1 MTALDQAFIKAYT
14 PSAAAAPLRPLLEVD
29 SFHWPRGC
37 VRLGHAAGEALEA
50 LARGVL
56 EPTRSGQRVV
66 GVAGSRQG
74 DGCTTLVLAMAR
86 CLGQGG
92 RNVVM
97 VDADFS
103 HPVLA
108 RRLGLLPEHGWD
120 AVLAGQ
126 LELAEVV
133 IESLADRLAVVPLR
147 DPPCGETHH
156 FGAASDPAAVMA
168 VLRENYDVV
177 LVDLGP
183 FGRRASR
190 SSLLPEPDGSWI
202 DTLVLVHRARSVSAE
217 ELAQTRQQVSAAG
230 IAELGIVENFV

>member
-14 PSAAAAPLRPLLEVD
+14 PATAAAPLRPLLEVD
-29 SFHWPRGC
+29 SFHWPRAC
-37 VRLGHAAGEALEA
+37 LRISHAAGDALDT
-50 LARGVL
+50 LAREVL
-56 EPTRSGQRVV
+56 QPMRSGQRVV
-66 GVAGSRQG
+66 AVAGCRQG

-86 CLGQGG
+86 CLGQDG

-108 RRLGLLPEHGWD
+108 RRLGLLPRHGWD
-120 AVLAGQ
+120 AVLAGRA
-126 LELAEVV
+126 ELAEVA

-147 DPPCGETHH
+147 EPPCGEAHD
-156 FGAASDPAAVMA
+156 FGSASDPAAMMA

-183 FGRRASR
+183 FGRRGSR
-190 SSLLPEPDGSWI
+190 SSPLPEPDGSWI

-217 ELAQTRQQVSAAG
+217 ELARTRRQVAAAG